1 MAGAVYYKYQA
12 RFLLHDGVMHGIDDV
27 DYTVPNVVLSG
38 VCLLLFSYGLEDC
51 WLDPVSDAGTC

>member
-1 MAGAVYYKYQA
+1 
-12 RFLLHDGVMHGIDDV
+12 MHGIDDV

-38 VCLLLFSYGLEDC
+38 VCLLLFSYGPEDC